1 MQLLNEYFNSL
12 AQHCKHL
19 RTDNSKCTLNVV
31 GGPKKY
37 ETSCFIP
44 LKHEMNT
51 EKSVL

>member
-1 MQLLNEYFNSL
+1 MNILITWLNIANIL
-12 AQHCKHL
+12 N